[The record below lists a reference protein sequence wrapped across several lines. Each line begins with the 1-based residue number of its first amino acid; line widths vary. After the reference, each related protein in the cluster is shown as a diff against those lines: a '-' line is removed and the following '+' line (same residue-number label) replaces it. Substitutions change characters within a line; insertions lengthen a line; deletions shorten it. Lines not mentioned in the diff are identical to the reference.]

1 MPLPTPEQE
10 RKAVLALIGEQDCVL
25 SAREIADEL
34 RAGGNPVGVATVYRT
49 LELLES
55 MRLVQRL
62 DVGDGSA
69 RYEPALPGGE
79 HHHHH
84 LICDSC
90 GRVTPFED
98 PKLER
103 AIDELGRRLDYAVGD
118 SFGLFPTNDPT
129 LVDAVLEALGA
140 PPDFPIG
147 GRTLREVLCDGVS
160 LSPAP
165 DMLFQLFSYITG
177 GERRKKAKA
186 LSVGEDPDGDAATLD
201 VLAAIEKFPGVRP
214 DPEAFIE
221 IVAGRARPELYR
233 VVGVVPGAEA
243 NRRILRH
250 VDEDVLD
257 AGMELVAVLDEE
269 LRLTAVGAR
278 LTGDEIV
285 AQARVLHAGVL
296 RRNRQRVDGPHD
308 QAEAERIGYA
318 EHTFA

>member
-1 MPLPTPEQE
+1 
-10 RKAVLALIGEQDCVL
+10 VLALIGEQDCVL

-118 SFGLFPTNDPT
+118 H
-129 LVDAVLEALGA
+129 
-140 PPDFPIG
+140 
-147 GRTLREVLCDGVS
+147 
-160 LSPAP
+160 
-165 DMLFQLFSYITG
+165 
-177 GERRKKAKA
+177 
-186 LSVGEDPDGDAATLD
+186 D
-201 VLAAIEKFPGVRP
+201 V
-214 DPEAFIE
+214 
-221 IVAGRARPELYR
+221 
-233 VVGVVPGAEA
+233 
-243 NRRILRH
+243 ILR
-250 VDEDVLD
+250 
-257 AGMELVAVLDEE
+257 GQCP
-269 LRLTAVGAR
+269 RCAR
-278 LTGDEIV
+278 G
-285 AQARVLHAGVL
+285 
-296 RRNRQRVDGPHD
+296 
-308 QAEAERIGYA
+308 
-318 EHTFA
+318 